1 MKYLIRF
8 IFLIAIFS
16 IAGHK
21 TESYVRSP
29 LSASNGTPI
38 SWNLTSPM
46 TSEVVNGRIVYNLH
60 PAGSDNLPF
69 SQVAQAIA
77 ASFQAWED
85 VPTSAVAFTRGP
97 DTTSTTTGNDNR
109 LQLFWLE
116 NSTTTSDG
124 LNVAGVLAVSRLIT
138 FASGPRTGEIID
150 ASLTF
155 NGAQF
160 QWAIDGRANAADI
173 NEVTTHEIGHI
184 LGLTHSPI
192 GGATMFPRSG
202 IGRLRGRTLER
213 DDEIAISVVYP
224 AAEFESSTGTIR
236 GRVVGSNGAPVFGAH
251 VAVVDANGNALT
263 GALSQPDGN
272 YSIQGLPPGAYTV
285 YAEPLDSVSG
295 ALFSRADLQSF
306 FNGVALD
313 FHTTGDFQTSVSA
326 GATTTL
332 DITVTRGAPPLD
344 AWLVYD
350 AANSAFL
357 NVATAA
363 AQGQNNLTIG
373 VAGPGLPQS
382 GTPLSVSGPGVMIL
396 RTYFRTT
403 SSGLPSVMADIN
415 VSSGAPLGL
424 RNIIVSNGSQR
435 TITTGALEIIPG
447 SGSSAVATVNAARF
461 TSNVAAESIVSA
473 FGGSLA
479 VAPAS
484 ATSNPL
490 PTSLGGTQVRLRDS
504 SGVERLAPLF
514 FISPNQVNF
523 QIAPGNQIGNTG
535 VTITSG
541 DGSVSTGSMLVE
553 SVAPGLF
560 TMNAN
565 GQGVAA
571 ALALRSRNGVQTFEP
586 VASFNSSQNQFVP
599 IPIDLGQATDQ
610 VFLVLFCTG
619 VRFRSSLVAVSYNV
633 GGVTGTPLFVGAQG
647 GLVGLDQVNIPLSR
661 ALIGRGLVNVTLTV
675 DGKPSNTVTVSIK

>member
-16 IAGHK
+16 LAGHK

-29 LSASNGTPI
+29 LSASNGAPI
-38 SWNLTSPM
+38 FWNLTNPM
-46 TSEVVNGRIVYNLH
+46 TSEVVNGRIVYNLN

-77 ASFQAWED
+77 ESFQTWED

-116 NSTTTSDG
+116 NSTTTGDG
-124 LNVAGVLAVSRLIT
+124 LNLAGVLALSRWTI
-138 FASGPRTGEIID
+138 FASGPRAGEIID

-160 QWAIDGRANAADI
+160 QWAVDGRASAADI
-173 NEVTTHEIGHI
+173 CEIATHEIGHLI
-184 LGLTHSPI
+184 GLTHSPI

-202 IGRLRGRTLER
+202 TGRLRGRTLER
-213 DDEIAISVVYP
+213 DDEIAVSVVYP
-224 AAEFESSTGTIR
+224 APGFESSTGAIR
-236 GRVVGSNGAPVFGAH
+236 GRVTGDGSAVFGAH
-251 VAVVDANGNALT
+251 VAVVDANGNAIT

-272 YSIQGLPPGAYTV
+272 YSIQGLPPGNYTV
-285 YAEPLDSVSG
+285 YAEPLDSASG

-306 FNGVALD
+306 FSGVALD
-313 FHTTGDFQTSVSA
+313 FHTTGDFQASVSA

-344 AWLVYD
+344 AWIVYD

-357 NVATAA
+357 NVATSA
-363 AQGQNNLTIG
+363 AQGQSNVTIG

-382 GTPLSVSGPGVMIL
+382 GTPLSVSSPDVTIL

-403 SSGLPSVMADIN
+403 STGLPAVMADIN

-447 SGSSAVATVNAARF
+447 SPTVATVNAARF
-461 TSNVAAESIVSA
+461 TNNVAAESIASA

-490 PTSLGGTQVRLRDS
+490 PTSLNGTQVRLRDS

-514 FISPNQVNF
+514 FVSPNQVNY
-523 QIAPGNQIGNTG
+523 QIAPGNQIGNTAI
-535 VTITSG
+535 TITSG
-541 DGSVSTGSMLVE
+541 GGSVSTGSMLVE
-553 SVAPGLF
+553 SVAPGIF
-560 TMNAN
+560 AMNAN

-571 ALALRSRNGVQTFEP
+571 ALALRFRNGAQTFEP
-586 VASFNSSQNQFVP
+586 VASFDSSQNQFVP
-599 IPIDLGQATDQ
+599 IPIDLGPATDQ

-619 VRFRSSLVAVSYNV
+619 VRFRSSLSAVSYDV
-633 GGVTGTPLFVGAQG
+633 GGVTGTPPFAGAQG
-647 GLVGLDQVNIPLSR
+647 GFVGLDQINIPLSR
-661 ALIGRGLVNVTLTV
+661 NLIGRGLLNVTLTV
-675 DGKPSNTVTVSIK
+675 DGKTSNAVTVNIK